1 VALELTMIKLR
12 RLNGQEFIL
21 NADMIESLEATPDT
35 IIVLSNGKK
44 LMVKNT
50 LDEIV
55 TNTVKYRQ
63 LCNTAVQVIK
73 RTLPP
78 ESLNPGDV
86 K

>member
-1 VALELTMIKLR
+1 MIKLR

-21 NADMIESLEATPDT
+21 NADLIESLEATPDT
-35 IIVLSNGKK
+35 LIVLSNGKK
-44 LMVKNT
+44 IIVKNT

-55 TNTVKYRQ
+55 VNTVKYRQ

-78 ESLNPGDV
+78 ESRNPDDV
-86 K
+86 KS